1 MFSSYMQ
8 GGLGRSNSENK
19 EDSYGGTLTAYVL
32 ISLLQA
38 GIDKKVLTSG
48 TILLNSKML
57 FFLTF

>member
-1 MFSSYMQ
+1 MQ